1 MNLKNLEI
9 DLFLI
14 RHAQPENPP
23 EHWTSPSSPLSE
35 IGIKQAKF
43 TAKELHTQSFSE
55 FIVSPFIRTKQTAAY
70 IYDAFDIKPP
80 LSEQEWLAE
89 IDLGDWAGKYKS
101 EIKEDPSYPKFF
113 PMNKVGKHEPLVARL
128 LNVHK
133 DFTFPNGESIQL
145 FWERVSSGFSQL
157 VDSKRDGKTHKIAL
171 IGHGGSF
178 TIIQSLLLGKS
189 FADKLF
195 PVMAINM
202 GRYAHLR
209 IYQGRVVVLQVN
221 KF

>member
-43 TAKELHTQSFSE
+43 IAEELHMQSFSE

-70 IYDAFDIKPP
+70 IHDAFDIKPP

-89 IDLGDWAGKYKS
+89 IDLGDSAGNYKS

-113 PMNKVGKHEPLVARL
+113 PMDQVGKHEPLVARL
-128 LNVHK
+128 LNTHK
-133 DFTFPNGESIQL
+133 EFTFPNGESIQV
-145 FWERVSSGFSQL
+145 FWNRVSNGFEKLLDQ
-157 VDSKRDGKTHKIAL
+157 KRNGKENKIAL
-171 IGHGGSF
+171 VGHGGSF
-178 TIIQSLLLGKS
+178 TIIQSLLLGKD
-189 FADKLF
+189 FADKNF
-195 PVMAINM
+195 PVIAINM
-202 GRYAHLR
+202 GRYTHIR
-209 IYQGRVVVLQVN
+209 IFNERVVFLQLN
-221 KF
+221 